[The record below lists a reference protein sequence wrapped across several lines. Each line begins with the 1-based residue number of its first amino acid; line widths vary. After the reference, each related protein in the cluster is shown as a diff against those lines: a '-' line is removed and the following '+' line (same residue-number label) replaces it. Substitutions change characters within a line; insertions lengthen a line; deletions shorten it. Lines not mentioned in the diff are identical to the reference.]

1 MKAVD
6 LKFKI
11 GSQALL
17 TVFIILSAI
26 LTISGYWEFQSRR
39 TSVLNLMAQMSR
51 NLSITIQKAAVNSI
65 HSYDVILNETTNRL
79 FAVTGLI
86 AELEERGNLT
96 DKYLSRLI
104 EKQRLNRVCVYN
116 GNSAILFSSEPAY
129 KSPAPEIIH
138 DVISGEVT
146 DTVINIH
153 QGENNFGKGYTVA
166 VHRPGGG
173 AIMLNID
180 ADQLLKFRR
189 EIGVGNIIN
198 SITTDSTIVYIGIQ
212 DSIGILAA
220 SLQVDSL
227 SSFQNDPFLL
237 QTSKTEA
244 FQWRITQFQGRRI
257 FEGILPFWIEDV
269 SYGVIRIGLDYYP
282 IQTIQ
287 MAAIRQSLVRFG
299 LLLVVGL
306 ILFGLSIS
314 IQNIHLL
321 EHEKDR
327 ITGDVYRLQADLR
340 QKEKLSAMG
349 ELAAGVAH
357 EIKNP
362 LNAISMS
369 VQRLGKEFV
378 PSTDIE
384 EQIELIRTIRKEINR
399 ISDIIRQFLEFA
411 RPGPLQKQWFYL
423 DELIKKVIQLYEAK
437 ISAEQ
442 ITLNLE
448 LENKLKVLLDS
459 DKIRQALV
467 NLLENAFDAGN
478 GSGVIDIR
486 LEKHHRQARLIIRDN
501 GAGIA
506 AENLPKIFN
515 LYFTTKAQGT
525 GFGLAQVYQVISEH
539 EGSIDVNSYPNQ
551 GTEFIIS
558 LPINKES

>member
-1 MKAVD
+1 MKAVSQK
-6 LKFKI
+6 LKI
-11 GSQALL
+11 GSRALL

-104 EKQRLNRVCVYN
+104 EKQRLNCVCVYDGN
-116 GNSAILFSSEPAY
+116 GAILFSSEPAY
-129 KSPAPEIIH
+129 KSPAPEMLH
-138 DVISGEVT
+138 DVLAGEVE
-146 DTVINIH
+146 DTVINIQ
-153 QGENNFGKGYTVA
+153 QGKNNFGKGYTVA
-166 VHRPGGG
+166 VHRRGGG
-173 AIMLNID
+173 AIVLNID
-180 ADQLLKFRR
+180 TDQLLKFRR

-198 SITTDSTIVYIGIQ
+198 SIATDSAIIYIGIQ

-227 SSFQNDPFLL
+227 SSFQGDPFLL
-237 QTSKTEA
+237 QTSKTET
-244 FQWRITQFQGRRI
+244 FQWRITQFQGHRI

-287 MAAIRQSLVRFG
+287 MAAIRQGLVRFG

-321 EHEKDR
+321 EREKDR
-327 ITGDVYRLQADLR
+327 ITVDVYRLQADLR

-378 PSTDIE
+378 PSSDIE
-384 EQIELIRTIRKEINR
+384 EQKELIHTIRKEINR
-399 ISDIIRQFLEFA
+399 ISDIIRQFLKFA

-423 DELIKKVIQLYEAK
+423 DELIKKVIRLYEAK
-437 ISAEQ
+437 ILAEQ
-442 ITLNLE
+442 ITLHLQ
-448 LENKLKVLLDS
+448 LENKLKVLLDA

-478 GSGVIDIR
+478 GSSVIDIR

-501 GAGIA
+501 GAGIT

-515 LYFTTKAQGT
+515 LYFTTKDQGT

-539 EGSIDVNSYPNQ
+539 EGSIDVNSSPNQ
-551 GTEFIIS
+551 GTEFIIN